1 MNERNTVYPND
12 KNPRTVLWKE
22 IISGIRK
29 ARVTVKGVSVNA
41 PVIPGAA
48 AAVGTSTG
56 AGMGR
61 GRE

>member
-1 MNERNTVYPND
+1 MYPND

-22 IISGIRK
+22 IISGICK

-48 AAVGTSTG
+48 AT
-56 AGMGR
+56 AGMSAG
-61 GRE
+61 GWNGA